1 MTLKEGKALEN
12 AQEKLR
18 LETENENLG
27 VEAGFVGTAIETV
40 QNMKTTPE
48 HDGYDKAVA
57 VEHLQKILGRIQ
69 DEMQANRLEIAEL

>member
-40 QNMKTTPE
+40 QNMKTT
-48 HDGYDKAVA
+48 HAGYDRDVA
-57 VEHLQKILGRIQ
+57 IEHLQKILGRIQ
-69 DEMQANRLEIAEL
+69 DEMQANRAEIAEL